1 VHSLKHLF
9 ALGLALLISSTVSKA
24 QQYQGDYMA
33 KEHGRWA
40 SYLANVNDKLASI
53 ALDLDLRGQAP
64 VKSKPHLL
72 WVRVYFRSPK
82 PNGLLDNTE
91 FDALAAIEDKLVQA
105 LGSANRAVEAGRITS
120 NGRREFYFYGAGDI
134 NFDGSVSLVLK
145 DFPQYRYDSG
155 SQDDPQWTQ
164 YLNVLYSSEED
175 FEKIKNGD
183 VLAELMKNG
192 DTLEAVRD
200 VHHWI
205 YFHAVDQRQQ
215 YALKAKE
222 LGYKIE
228 GETEKEG
235 VEPHPFGLQITRDQG
250 VTPAQIDS
258 AVIELFRLAKQFD
271 ADYDG
276 WEAAVV
282 RSPKN

>member
-1 VHSLKHLF
+1 MSLKHLF
-9 ALGLALLISSTVSKA
+9 ALGLALVMSSTGSKA
-24 QQYQGDYMA
+24 QHQGDYTV

-40 SYLANVNDKLASI
+40 SYFANVNDKLASI
-53 ALDLDLRGQAP
+53 ALDLELRDQAP
-64 VKSKPHLL
+64 VKGKPHLL
-72 WVRVYFRSPK
+72 WVWVDLRSPK
-82 PNGLLDNTE
+82 SNGLSDSGE
-91 FDALAAIEDKLVQA
+91 FDALAAIEDELVRA
-105 LGSANRAVEAGRITS
+105 LGTACDAVEAGRITS
-120 NGRREFYFYGAGDI
+120 NDRREFYFYGADCI
-134 NFDGSVSLVLK
+134 NFDASVSLVMK
-145 DFPQYRYDSG
+145 KFPQYKYHSG
-155 SQDDPQWTQ
+155 TQDDPQWAQ
-164 YLNVLYSSEED
+164 YLNVLYPSEED
-175 FEKIKNGD
+175 FEQIKNRD
-183 VLAELMKNG
+183 VLAALMKHG

-205 YFHAVDQRQQ
+205 YFHTVAQRQH

-228 GETEKEG
+228 GETEREG
-235 VEPHPFGLQITRDQG
+235 GQPHPFGLQITRDQG

-282 RSPKN
+282 ASPKK